1 MANRPVRAATI
12 GEVTRV
18 EQLTP
23 HMVRIV
29 VGGAGLPGSTA
40 GEYTDH
46 YVKILFP
53 RPGVAYP
60 EPFDLAVIRE
70 TLPRDQQP
78 LIRTYTVRRWRP
90 EVPELWLDF
99 VVHGDEGIAGPWAA
113 AAQVGDPVRFMG
125 PGGGYAP
132 DPAADWH
139 LLAGDESALPAIAA
153 ALEGMPA
160 GATVQA
166 FIEVEDAAE
175 EQKLETPGGGR
186 DHLAAPRRPAGRRG
200 AGRGGP
206 RADIPGGR
214 VHAFVHGEATF
225 VKDLRGRCASSAACR
240 CPSCPSPAT
249 GGAGLNEDGW
259 QSSKREWNQQ
269 VEQEQEPRGAV
280 ALRRRR
286 RIPDV
291 GDAGRVQA

>member
-1 MANRPVRAATI
+1 MPNRPVRAATI

-23 HMVRIV
+23 HMVRVV
-29 VGGAGLPGSTA
+29 VGGAGLA
-40 GEYTDH
+40 GLNAGAYTDH

-60 EPFDLAVIRE
+60 EPFDLPVIRE

-78 LIRTYTVRRWRP
+78 LVRTYTVRRWRP

-113 AAQVGDPVRFMG
+113 AARVGDPVRFMG
-125 PGGGYAP
+125 PGGGYTPNAE
-132 DPAADWH
+132 AGWH

-160 GATVQA
+160 GATVKA

-175 EQKLETPGGGR
+175 EQKLETSADAEITWLHRDGR
-186 DHLAAPRRPAGRRG
+186 PVGEALVAAV
-200 AGRGGP
+200 
-206 RADIPGGR
+206 RALSFPSGE

-225 VKDLRGRCASSAACR
+225 VKELRALLRVEHGLPLNQLSISGYWRR
-240 CPSCPSPAT
+240 
-249 GGAGLNEDGW
+249 GLNEDGW
-259 QSSKREWNQQ
+259 QSSKREWNQRI
-269 VEQEQEPRGAV
+269 EQEQEPA
-280 ALRRRR
+280 AS
-286 RIPDV
+286 
-291 GDAGRVQA
+291 

>member
-1 MANRPVRAATI
+1 MADRPVRAATI

-29 VGGAGLPGSTA
+29 VGGPGLAGLDA
-40 GEYTDH
+40 GAYTDH

-70 TLPRDQQP
+70 TLPREQQP
-78 LIRTYTVRRWRP
+78 LVRTYTVRRWRP

-113 AAQVGDPVRFMG
+113 SAKPGDPVRFLG
-125 PGGGYAP
+125 PGGGYLPSPQAG
-132 DPAADWH
+132 WH

-153 ALEGMPA
+153 ALEAMAP
-160 GATVQA
+160 GATVKA
-166 FIEVEDAAE
+166 FVEVADADE
-175 EQKLETPGGGR
+175 EQKLQTPADAEITWLHRDGR
-186 DHLAAPRRPAGRRG
+186 PVGEALVQAVRG
-200 AGRGGP
+200 LSFP
-206 RADIPGGR
+206 PGQ

-225 VKDLRGRCASSAACR
+225 VKDLRALLRVEHGLPMSQLSISGYWRR
-240 CPSCPSPAT
+240 
-249 GGAGLNEDGW
+249 GLNEDGW

-269 VEQEQEPRGAV
+269 VEREQEAT
-280 ALRRRR
+280 A
-286 RIPDV
+286 
-291 GDAGRVQA
+291 

>member
-1 MANRPVRAATI
+1 MPNRPVRAATI

-23 HMVRIV
+23 HMIRIV
-29 VGGAGLPGSTA
+29 VGGAGLTGLTA
-40 GEYTDH
+40 GACTDH

-53 RPGVAYP
+53 QAGVAYP

-78 LIRTYTVRRWRP
+78 LVRTYTVRRWRP

-113 AAQVGDPVRFMG
+113 AAQVGEPVRFMG

-132 DPAADWH
+132 NPEAGWH

-160 GATVQA
+160 GATVRA

-175 EQKLETPGGGR
+175 EQKLESPAEAEITWLHRDGR
-186 DHLAAPRRPAGRRG
+186 PVGEVLVEAVRGFDFPAGE
-200 AGRGGP
+200 
-206 RADIPGGR
+206 
-214 VHAFVHGEATF
+214 VHAFVHGEAAF
-225 VKDLRGRCASSAACR
+225 VKDLRALLRVERGLPMSQLSISGYWRR
-240 CPSCPSPAT
+240 
-249 GGAGLNEDGW
+249 GLNEDGW
-259 QSSKREWNQQ
+259 QSTKREWNQQ
-269 VEQEQEPRGAV
+269 VESEQEAAAR
-280 ALRRRR
+280 
-286 RIPDV
+286 
-291 GDAGRVQA
+291 